1 MQQSFNE
8 ILDQVKKLDVNQIQE
23 VYWVTREI
31 LFEKQQKER
40 FEKGKTK
47 LTSKKKD
54 AKK

>member
-40 FEKGKTK
+40 FEKAILCAD
-47 LTSKKKD
+47 LTCKRDKK
-54 AKK
+54 